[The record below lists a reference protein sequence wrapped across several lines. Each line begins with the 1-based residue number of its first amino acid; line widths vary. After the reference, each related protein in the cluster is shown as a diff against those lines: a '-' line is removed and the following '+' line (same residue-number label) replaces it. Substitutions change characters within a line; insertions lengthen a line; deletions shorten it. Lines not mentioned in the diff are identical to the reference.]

1 MKRTRILAALALL
14 LTLATH
20 AHAGPDYRSQV
31 VACYDY
37 EGSAFGEDSCGSN
50 DFTNTGVTG
59 EGTLPPWNA
68 QWGDFESTQLDSMSC
83 ADATCTGLDIHGAGA
98 ELTVCTWAKLE
109 SLPGAMTM
117 YSKGTE
123 SSFARSF
130 KLEVQGTTNV
140 FRARVAGSACSGT
153 YDTTVA
159 ATTAATVGGEYHV
172 CATVSTSALTL
183 YVDGVQV
190 ATASH
195 TLGIC
200 NASGPALWGARD
212 AAAAENFDG
221 KLDEG
226 FIASRAFTA
235 TEICDVFRTGLD
247 GAHAI
252 RESSCEGT
260 GPTPTPTRTPTP
272 TATPTPTG
280 NTPTPTVTVT
290 KTPTPTPTPT
300 PTATFTGATPT
311 PTVTSTPAGDIFY
324 VGAFTGSTPLDDADC
339 GTGKGAHPSGH
350 PCASL
355 NYWNGN
361 RRTALGA
368 GDVVRI
374 APGTYLKSDNATPG
388 NQNCII
394 AATAGVTYEGRA
406 ANDTALGAYGSV
418 IIDGTGLPHDAGAGE
433 CQGHAFRRS
442 SSGTSISNTTLRDL
456 VFTNYAAPDYAME
469 LCSTSGATCDNLT
482 LERVRVT
489 DNEGMGII
497 VGAGSV
503 GTWTCAADCTNAG
516 ASCGVSG
523 TGVQSMCTGCDD
535 GPTPSAPYGCKN
547 NDADCAATVRKTTNV
562 TITGSEVDHNRGAF
576 GGIAFNCMDGGELAT
591 SAVHNNCNIADCADC
606 VPLGDGCDD
615 HDGVQMAGGINLHIH
630 HNDIYLNGEEGIDIG
645 GHPAPKSRDNL
656 ISHNWVR
663 DHFGGANTK
672 DSGGTNNVIS
682 NNLISGAGAGYTC
695 YSCAAHN
702 TLSHN
707 TFLLDNKP
715 CLELVGNCYDYTIE
729 NNICVSTRSSGAANS
744 GALVTCDHASC
755 GGANSTLLR
764 NNVFQNLGT
773 GALIREDRY
782 GGKCGDNENLCQNE
796 AIPCTLGSP
805 TCTSNTCQDPGHS
818 PFTYDDS
825 NAGLA
830 AVQTAEWFTDG
841 TMVNDKVN
849 QTPAF
854 VALSPVSESNAHLQS
869 SDTVARNA
877 GVCTDI
883 ATDYDGDARP
893 WEGQCDVG
901 FDEVVPGGPTPTAT
915 PTATR
920 TATPT
925 PTRTATPTP
934 TPTVTGTGVT
944 PTRTPTPTPTRTPT
958 PQATSTPGAV
968 VEVIDYAFRT
978 DTSGRAFACG
988 DCTITTRAAS
998 GLQIAQGSVVSA
1010 RLTGRFRRR
1019 ALDTSGHY
1027 CTRVTARDGWSEE
1040 TCEWITVRYSDHECF
1055 FADAPSGRCCT
1066 WWTQS
1071 TPEGVLTGQGKCDRA
1086 FDTVTGTRYRFNGTA
1101 GQNTGWVA
1109 D

>member
-1 MKRTRILAALALL
+1 MMRTRILAALALL
-14 LTLATH
+14 LTLATQ
-20 AHAGPDYRSQV
+20 AHGGIDYRSSA
-31 VACYDY
+31 VACYDF
-37 EGSAFGEDSCGSN
+37 EGSAFGEDSCGAN
-50 DFTNTGVTG
+50 DFTNVGVTG
-59 EGTLPPWNA
+59 EGTLPPWNS
-68 QWGDFESTQLDSMSC
+68 QWGDFESTQLDSM
-83 ADATCTGLDIHGAGA
+83 TCTDAACPGLDIFGASA
-98 ELTVCTWAKLE
+98 ELTVCTWVKFE
-109 SLPGAMTM
+109 STPGAMTI
-117 YSKGTE
+117 YSKGSE
-123 SSFARSF
+123 ASFARSF
-130 KLEVQGTTNV
+130 TMEVQSGTNLI
-140 FRARVAGSACSGT
+140 RARVAGSGCTGT
-153 YDTTVA
+153 YDTTV
-159 ATTAATVGGEYHV
+159 TDVTAITAGLEAHV
-172 CATVSTSALTL
+172 CATVSTSAITL
-183 YVDGVQV
+183 YVNGVSV
-190 ATASH
+190 ASASH
-195 TLGIC
+195 TLGLC
-200 NASGPALWGARD
+200 NASGPAIWGARD
-212 AAAAENFDG
+212 SGSPQNLDA
-221 KLDEG
+221 KLDEA
-226 FIASRAFTA
+226 FVSARAFSA
-235 TEICDVFRTGLD
+235 VEICDVYRTGLD
-247 GAHAI
+247 GTHAL
-252 RESSCEGT
+252 RESSCTGT
-260 GPTPTPTRTPTP
+260 GPTPTATKTATPTVSPTPTGSTPTP
-272 TATPTPTG
+272 TA
-280 NTPTPTVTVT
+280 
-290 KTPTPTPTPT
+290 
-300 PTATFTGATPT
+300 
-311 PTVTSTPAGDIFY
+311 TSTPAGDIFY

-361 RRTALGA
+361 RRSALGA

-374 APGTYLKSDNATPG
+374 APGTYLKSDNPTPG
-388 NQNCII
+388 NQNCIV
-394 AATAGVTYEGRA
+394 AAAAGVTYEGRA

-418 IIDGTGLPHDAGAGE
+418 VIDGTGLPHDAASGE

-456 VFTNYAAPDYAME
+456 VFTNYAATDYAME

-497 VGAGSV
+497 VGAGST

-523 TGVQSMCTGCDD
+523 TGVQSLCTGCDD
-535 GPTPSAPYGCKN
+535 GPAPSAPYGCKN

-562 TITGSEVDHNRGAF
+562 TITGSEIDHNRGAF

-591 SAVHNNCNIADCADC
+591 SAVHDNCNLADCADC
-606 VPLGDGCDD
+606 VPLGAGCDD

-656 ISHNWVR
+656 ITHNWVR

-682 NNLISGAGAGYTC
+682 NNLITGGGAGYTC

-707 TFLLDNKP
+707 TFLLDSKP

-805 TCTSNTCQDPGHS
+805 TCTSDTCQDPGHS

-830 AVQTAEWFTDG
+830 AVQTADWFTDG

-854 VALSPVSESNAHLQS
+854 VALSPVSEANAHLQS

-893 WEGQCDVG
+893 WEGQCDIG
-901 FDEVVPGGPTPTAT
+901 FDEVVPGGATPTPTAT
-915 PTATR
+915 PTR
-920 TATPT
+920 
-925 PTRTATPTP
+925 TPTP
-934 TPTVTGTGVT
+934 TPTATKTATPTVTATSTNAT
-944 PTRTPTPTPTRTPT
+944 PTRTATPTPTRTPT

-968 VEVIDYAFRT
+968 VEIADYALRT
-978 DTSGRAFACG
+978 DSSGRAFACS

-998 GLQIAQGSVVSA
+998 GVAISQPAVTSA
-1010 RLTGRFRRR
+1010 KLTGRFRRR

-1066 WWTQS
+1066 WWRQG
-1071 TPEGVLTGQGKCDRA
+1071 TPEGAVTGQGKCDRV
-1086 FDTVTGTRYRFNGTA
+1086 FDTTTGTRYRFNGTA
-1101 GQNTGWVA
+1101 GQTTGWAA